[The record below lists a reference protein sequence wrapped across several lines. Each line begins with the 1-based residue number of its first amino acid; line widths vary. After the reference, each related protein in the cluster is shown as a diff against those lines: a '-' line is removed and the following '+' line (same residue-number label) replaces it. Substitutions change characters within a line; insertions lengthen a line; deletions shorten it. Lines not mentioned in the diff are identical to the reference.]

1 MSKKNNRKDRSVN
14 NHKGRQNRKPA
25 RAVEYRGKLSMT
37 REGYAFLLVS
47 TVEGEAPVDDIFI
60 PARKLGGALHGD
72 QVKVAM
78 VPGKSRNGRK
88 VEGEVTEVLER
99 SSRPYVGILQIH
111 DKQAFVITDSRN
123 MPFDIQLVKDGLS
136 GAKNGQKVA
145 VLVTGWD
152 RKNQLPVGKIVDV
165 LGIPG
170 ENTTEMHAILA
181 EFGLPYRFERQVE
194 EEAQALQEE
203 ILADE
208 IRERKDFREVPTFTI
223 DPSDAKDYDD
233 ALSFRR
239 TGPGNAHMEVGI
251 HIADVSYYVDP
262 GSLLDQ
268 AAYERG
274 NSVYLVDRTIPMLPE
289 KLSNRLCSLRP
300 NEDKLCF
307 SAVFCFDQEFK
318 VVSRWFGRTVIRSSC
333 RMSYEEAQAVLDK
346 VPGVMTSSGPVP
358 DGIRNGLFFI
368 HALAH
373 KLRKE
378 RFGRGAVAFERPE
391 VKVQVDDKGVPLSI
405 HVKEQLDSHWL
416 IEEFMLLANREVAEF
431 IQKKKDKGSGK
442 VPAFVYR
449 VHESPA
455 EDKMTAFRNF
465 VHHFGYEMKQTRTVR
480 EYARELNRLL
490 EKTKEKPESS
500 GIVIMAL
507 RSMARAHYT
516 TSNVGHY
523 GLAFDYYTH
532 FTSPIRRYSD
542 LMVHRLLL
550 HYMNGGTS
558 ESQADLETR
567 CTHISQR
574 EQLATEAERASIKYK
589 MVEYM
594 QDKVGQEFEGAITGL
609 TEWGMYVELAQ
620 TQIEG
625 MVALRDIQDD
635 YYVFDKDSMSITGTH
650 NGTRYVLGQKVRI
663 RVSRAN
669 LEQKQLDFIL
679 IQ

>member
-1 MSKKNNRKDRSVN
+1 MSKKNNRKDRSAN
-14 NHKGRQNRKPA
+14 NHKGRQNRKPT

-72 QVKVAM
+72 QVKVAR

-99 SSRPYVGILQIH
+99 SSKPYVGILQIH

-181 EFGLPYRFERQVE
+181 EFGLPYRFDRQVE

-300 NEDKLCF
+300 HEDKLCF

-333 RMSYEEAQAVLDK
+333 RMS
-346 VPGVMTSSGPVP
+346 
-358 DGIRNGLFFI
+358 
-368 HALAH
+368 
-373 KLRKE
+373 
-378 RFGRGAVAFERPE
+378 
-391 VKVQVDDKGVPLSI
+391 
-405 HVKEQLDSHWL
+405 
-416 IEEFMLLANREVAEF
+416 
-431 IQKKKDKGSGK
+431 
-442 VPAFVYR
+442 
-449 VHESPA
+449 
-455 EDKMTAFRNF
+455 
-465 VHHFGYEMKQTRTVR
+465 
-480 EYARELNRLL
+480 
-490 EKTKEKPESS
+490 
-500 GIVIMAL
+500 
-507 RSMARAHYT
+507 
-516 TSNVGHY
+516 
-523 GLAFDYYTH
+523 
-532 FTSPIRRYSD
+532 
-542 LMVHRLLL
+542 
-550 HYMNGGTS
+550 
-558 ESQADLETR
+558 
-567 CTHISQR
+567 
-574 EQLATEAERASIKYK
+574 
-589 MVEYM
+589 
-594 QDKVGQEFEGAITGL
+594 
-609 TEWGMYVELAQ
+609 
-620 TQIEG
+620 
-625 MVALRDIQDD
+625 
-635 YYVFDKDSMSITGTH
+635 
-650 NGTRYVLGQKVRI
+650 
-663 RVSRAN
+663 
-669 LEQKQLDFIL
+669 
-679 IQ
+679 